1 MAHKSAPQASPRPTA
16 EVPAS
21 EAKTT
26 TAQTRRYGFF
36 ENAAVWL
43 LSRLPWFNTRYQ
55 NWSKTKRIVVGLI
68 MYIIIL
74 PVIPTVVGIVMYV
87 RNPEA
92 FKKGNAS
99 KILGAVV
106 AAQLALFGLVAVQ
119 PSMPDNPV
127 KDAVNQATGTNIQG
141 NPTGGRV
148 FDNCDEA
155 FKLGVKNIPKTDL
168 SYRPELDGDNDGVAC
183 EK

>member
-1 MAHKSAPQASPRPTA
+1 MASKAAPPVNPRP
-16 EVPAS
+16 VPNQPAS
-21 EAKTT
+21 TKSTTPAK
-26 TAQTRRYGFF
+26 RYGFF

-43 LSRLPWFNTRYQ
+43 LARLPWFNTRYQ
-55 NWSKTKRIVVGLI
+55 NWTKTRRIVVGLL

-87 RNPEA
+87 RNPEG

-99 KILGAVV
+99 KILGAII

-119 PSMPDNPV
+119 PAMPDNPV
-127 KDAVNQATGTNIQG
+127 KDAVNEATGTNIQG
-141 NPTGGRV
+141 EPTGGRV

-155 FKLGVKNIPKTDL
+155 FKAGVKNIPKTDL
-168 SYRPELDGDNDGVAC
+168 SYRAALDGDNDGVAC